1 MMAAFTYLVECA
13 DGSYYAGWTTDLSV
27 RLAAHNSGIG
37 ARYTR
42 SRLPVRL
49 VYWLEFADKQAAMRQ
64 EAAIKKMTRAQKKQM
79 VESFKSSAKAAT
91 GQEE

>member
-1 MMAAFTYLVECA
+1 MAAFAYLVECA

-27 RLAAHNSGIG
+27 RLAAHNDGIG

-49 VYWLEFADKQAAMRQ
+49 VYWQEFADKQAAMRQ
-64 EAAIKKMTRAQKKQM
+64 EAAIKKMTRKQKKQM
-79 VESFKSSAKAAT
+79 VDSFTLSAGVAAR
-91 GQEE
+91 QEE

>member
-1 MMAAFTYLVECA
+1 MMAAYVYLLECV
-13 DGSYYAGWTTDLSV
+13 DGSYYAGWTTNLSA
-27 RLAAHNSGIG
+27 RLAAHNAAIG

-49 VYWLEFADKQAAMRQ
+49 VYWREFPDKQAAMRQ
-64 EAAIKKMTRAQKKQM
+64 EAAIKKMTRKQKVLM
-79 VESFKSSAKAAT
+79 VDSFSSPTAAAA

>member
-1 MMAAFTYLVECA
+1 MAAFTYLVECA
-13 DGSYYAGWTTDLSV
+13 DGSYYAGWTTDLSA

-64 EAAIKKMTRAQKKQM
+64 EAAIKKMTRAQKTQM
-79 VESFKSSAKAAT
+79 VENFKSSAGAAT

>member
-1 MMAAFTYLVECA
+1 MIAAYVYLLECA
-13 DGSYYAGWTTDLSV
+13 DGSYYAGWTTNLSA
-27 RLAAHNSGIG
+27 RLAAHNAGIG

-49 VYWLEFADKQAAMRQ
+49 VYWREFPDKQAAMRQ
-64 EAAIKKMTRAQKKQM
+64 EAAIKKMTRRQKVLM
-79 VESFKSSAKAAT
+79 VDSFSSPAAAAA

>member
-1 MMAAFTYLVECA
+1 MIAAYVYLLECA
-13 DGSYYAGWTTDLSV
+13 DGSYYAGWTTNLSA
-27 RLAAHNSGIG
+27 RLAAHNAAIG

-49 VYWLEFADKQAAMRQ
+49 VYWREFPDKQAAMRQ
-64 EAAIKKMTRAQKKQM
+64 EAAIKKMTRRQKVLM
-79 VESFKSSAKAAT
+79 VDSFSSPAAAAA

>member
-13 DGSYYAGWTTDLSV
+13 DGSYYAGWTTDLSA
-27 RLAAHNSGIG
+27 RLAAHNDGIG

-49 VYWLEFADKQAAMRQ
+49 VYWPELADKQAAMRQ

>member
-13 DGSYYAGWTTDLSV
+13 DGSYYAGWTTLSA

>member
-1 MMAAFTYLVECA
+1 MMAAYVYLLECV
-13 DGSYYAGWTTDLSV
+13 DGSYYAGWTTNLSA
-27 RLAAHNSGIG
+27 RLAAHNAGIG

-49 VYWLEFADKQAAMRQ
+49 VYWREFPDKQAAMRQ
-64 EAAIKKMTRAQKKQM
+64 EAAIKKMTRRQKVLM
-79 VESFKSSAKAAT
+79 VDSFSSPAAAAA